1 MALSAGKRVAKN
13 IIGCYN
19 YRFLRLNMNSPFDV
33 VIYNQYMTRVSNC
46 RGRYLLILLAPMC
59 SASDGI
65 FGSVKYPNEIPEF
78 DLLHAIGVPFSN
90 PKTQYFDEGLDG
102 FPAYGLK
109 PGSDIKSP
117 YRLFMPEKLY
127 AEFSITATVRPANR
141 DGGFLFSVVNPLETV
156 VQLGV
161 QLIPSGPGLTNI
173 SLLYTD
179 ANVYAISQ
187 TIASFVVPSF
197 AKKWSRFALRVSVDN
212 VTLFLN
218 CHEFDTVIVKRNPS
232 ELVFDS
238 ASTLYVGQAGPL
250 IRGAFH

>member
-1 MALSAGKRVAKN
+1 M
-13 IIGCYN
+13 
-19 YRFLRLNMNSPFDV
+19 
-33 VIYNQYMTRVSNC
+33 
-46 RGRYLLILLAPMC
+46 
-59 SASDGI
+59 
-65 FGSVKYPNEIPEF
+65 
-78 DLLHAIGVPFSN
+78 
-90 PKTQYFDEGLDG
+90 
-102 FPAYGLK
+102 

-127 AEFSITATVRPANR
+127 EEFSITATVRPANK

-161 QLIPSGPGLTNI
+161 QLIPSGPGLMNI

-179 ANVYAISQ
+179 ANIYALSQ
-187 TIASFVVPSF
+187 TIASYVVPSF
-197 AKKWSRFALRVSVDN
+197 AKKWSRFALRVTTDN

-218 CHEFDTVIVKRNPS
+218 CHEFDTVVVKRTPK

-250 IRGAFH
+250 IRGAFHVSTYLVVKCHKTKIGT

>member
-1 MALSAGKRVAKN
+1 MINNKFHWLLFS
-13 IIGCYN
+13 I
-19 YRFLRLNMNSPFDV
+19 LTRL
-33 VIYNQYMTRVSNC
+33 
-46 RGRYLLILLAPMC
+46 C
-59 SASDGI
+59 SANDGL
-65 FGSVKYPNEIPEF
+65 FGSKFQSDVPEY

-127 AEFSITATVRPANR
+127 SEFSITATVRPANK

-179 ANVYAISQ
+179 ANVYALSQ

-197 AKKWSRFALRVSVDN
+197 SKKWSRFALRVTVDN

-218 CHEFDTVIVKRNPS
+218 CHEFDTVAVRRNPM

-250 IRGAFH
+250 IRGAFHVSTNLNREN

>member
-1 MALSAGKRVAKN
+1 
-13 IIGCYN
+13 
-19 YRFLRLNMNSPFDV
+19 
-33 VIYNQYMTRVSNC
+33 MT
-46 RGRYLLILLAPMC
+46 A
-59 SASDGI
+59 D
-65 FGSVKYPNEIPEF
+65 IPEY

-127 AEFSITATVRPANR
+127 AEFSITATVRPANK

-161 QLIPSGPGLTNI
+161 QLIQSGPGLTNI

-179 ANVYAISQ
+179 ANAYALSQ

-197 AKKWSRFALRVSVDN
+197 AKKWTRFGLRVSMEN

-218 CHEFDTVIVKRNPS
+218 CLEFDSVLVKRNPT

-250 IRGAFH
+250 IKGAFHS

>member
-1 MALSAGKRVAKN
+1 MYKLS
-13 IIGCYN
+13 YS
-19 YRFLRLNMNSPFDV
+19 FLAIKFYFPD
-33 VIYNQYMTRVSNC
+33 
-46 RGRYLLILLAPMC
+46 
-59 SASDGI
+59 
-65 FGSVKYPNEIPEF
+65 IPEY

-102 FPAYGLK
+102 FPAYGLM

-127 AEFSITATVRPANR
+127 AEYSITATVRPANK

-179 ANVYAISQ
+179 ANIYALSQ

-197 AKKWSRFALRVSVDN
+197 AKKWSRFALRVTTDN

-218 CHEFDTVIVKRNPS
+218 CHEFDTVVVKRNPL

-250 IRGAFH
+250 IRGAFHVSIIFIHLAFNNVYINFLIILDIKSRKTVNRSTESSVFLILIVPRKSKVNITLF